1 MYLISGRNI
10 HVRAHICEVGQEKNE
25 RGIWKWVLPYAEPCK
40 CTSVRLGGMN
50 TRTPIRL
57 FKPTYV
63 SKPLVSTDIAKIR
76 KHYGLQ
82 CTGKENANVYQEKRL

>member
-1 MYLISGRNI
+1 
-10 HVRAHICEVGQEKNE
+10 
-25 RGIWKWVLPYAEPCK
+25 
-40 CTSVRLGGMN
+40 MN
-50 TRTPIRL
+50 TQTPIRS

-82 CTGKENANVYQEKRL
+82 CTGKNNENLKLIMTFISQCFSKTCSD